1 MARAPSNP
9 QRNIERQE
17 LQELQEFR
25 SCRIERP
32 LQVRPRGCIRKDS
45 EFISFK
51 SMTQSQAL
59 PFCNS

>member
-9 QRNIERQE
+9 QRNIECQGVAGVQE
-17 LQELQEFR
+17 LQESKGR
-25 SCRIERP
+25 
-32 LQVRPRGCIRKDS
+32 LQVRPMVLHSEGFS

-59 PFCNS
+59 PFCNF

>member
-1 MARAPSNP
+1 MARAPSIP

-32 LQVRPRGCIRKDS
+32 LQVRRRCCIRRILGVYKFQIYDPVTS
-45 EFISFK
+45 TSI
-51 SMTQSQAL
+51 L
-59 PFCNS
+59 